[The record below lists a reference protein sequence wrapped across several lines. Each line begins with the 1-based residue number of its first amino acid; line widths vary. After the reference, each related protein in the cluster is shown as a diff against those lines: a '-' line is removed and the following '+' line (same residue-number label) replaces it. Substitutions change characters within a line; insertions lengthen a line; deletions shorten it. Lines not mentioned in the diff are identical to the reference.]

1 MPDSRPSDLI
11 TVTEARELL
20 GVGPNKMADL
30 IRKGILQ
37 YWTNPLDARKKLVS
51 RAEVL
56 NLPKRLEKAA

>member
-1 MPDSRPSDLI
+1 MPDSRPLDLI
-11 TVTEARELL
+11 TATEARELL
-20 GVGPNKMADL
+20 GVGPNKMAEL

-56 NLPKRLEKAA
+56 ALPSRLEKAA

>member
-1 MPDSRPSDLI
+1 MPDSRPLDLI

-20 GVGPNKMADL
+20 GVGPNKMAEL